1 MFEILFTVT
10 VFSGFMMLLRCIC
23 KKYIGAGLRYAFWL
37 LVALK
42 LLVFPVPGMEGR
54 FSVLGLVPDGRDRN
68 LLTEEIS
75 KEELREAEIS
85 GTADEKDADGN
96 PQGTKEQ
103 ASAGAMSGG
112 TDTGITPEY
121 VESGERGIS
130 NPGHWL
136 QMKGYYLQRYIE
148 NVLKMPVWLVLIWGA
163 GSAVC
168 AFWMTA
174 NHFRIERYLRKKRV
188 MLKDREKDLCVEG
201 MDSFVVYSVE
211 GLPTPCLFGRRI
223 YIPEKLAEDK
233 ELLRYALE
241 HERCHYR
248 HGDHIWGLVRM
259 TCVCLYW
266 YHPLVW
272 LAAYLSRQDC
282 ELACDEA
289 AVRQLTE
296 ADRRRYGELLLSLV
310 PIKAFPADCFAVTTS
325 MSGSA
330 RNLKERL
337 CRIVEEKPRKKRR
350 IVFGIAVAVLG
361 IAGICACVTSGF
373 VSLDKQ
379 WQKIQIRRQEGS
391 IPLLQESY
399 EIDYQLSEDTASYGL
414 YMEQYEYGELAS
426 AEVLD
431 CVSLRPEGEQEGRRK
446 KGKAVFSR
454 ALEADWTTGAFI
466 KLTASYSI
474 PDDTASDGAGSLF
487 KAFTLDLSEVTA
499 VGNSFSMASAERMEH
514 RFRMNEDIIFFAD
527 YYGDGRLSVPP
538 GHVFESDKYMEGT
551 GDILK
556 SDSCV
561 MLVHLIVSDKPVGEL
576 ESELEELVEDKGK
589 QFSLQNQLKTA
600 DAGRKISS
608 HWSSADVAAG
618 TP

>member
-1 MFEILFTVT
+1 MFELLFTVT
-10 VFSGFMMLLRCIC
+10 FFTGFMILLRCVC
-23 KKYIGAGLRYAFWL
+23 KKYISAGLRYALWL

-42 LLVFPVPGMEGR
+42 LLVFPVPAIEGR
-54 FSVLGLVPDGRDRN
+54 FSVLGIVPDGRDKS

-75 KEELREAEIS
+75 EEELREAEVS
-85 GTADEKDADGN
+85 WLADEKDADGN
-96 PQGTKEQ
+96 PLE
-103 ASAGAMSGG
+103 AGAQAGEGTTPVG
-112 TDTGITPEY
+112 TDTGTTPEY
-121 VESGERGIS
+121 PEIGERGIP

-136 QMKGYYLQRYIE
+136 RITGYYLQRYIE
-148 NVLKMPVWLVLIWGA
+148 NVLKMPVWLVLTWGA

-168 AFWMTA
+168 AFWLA
-174 NHFRIERYLRKKRV
+174 AYHFRLERYLRKKRI
-188 MLKDREKDLCVEG
+188 MLSEGERSRCMEG
-201 MDSFVVYSVE
+201 MDSFAAYSVE
-211 GLPTPCLFGRRI
+211 GLPTPCLLGRCI
-223 YIPEKLAEDK
+223 YIPAGLAEDG
-233 ELLRYALE
+233 ELLRFALE

-259 TCVCLYW
+259 VCVCLYW

-282 ELACDEA
+282 ELACDGSV
-289 AVRQLTE
+289 VRQLGRE
-296 ADRRRYGELLLSLV
+296 DRKRYGELLLSLV
-310 PIKAFPADCFAVTTS
+310 PVKGSPASCLAMTTA
-325 MSGSA
+325 MSGNAGS
-330 RNLKERL
+330 LKERL
-337 CRIVEEKPRKKRR
+337 CRITEEDPRRKRR
-350 IVFGIAVAVLG
+350 IILGAGAAVLG

-391 IPLLQESY
+391 IPVLQESY
-399 EIDYQLSEDTASYGL
+399 EIDYRLSEDAVSCGL
-414 YMEQYEYGELAS
+414 YMEQYEYGELVS

-431 CVSLRPEGEQEGRRK
+431 CVSLCPEGEQEGRRK

-576 ESELEELVEDKGK
+576 ESELEELVEEKG
-589 QFSLQNQLKTA
+589 N
-600 DAGRKISS
+600 
-608 HWSSADVAAG
+608 SSARTGRHDTAI
-618 TP
+618 